1 MVCRFAARI
10 ICMDEGLQ
18 GNARV
23 ERAGQARPL
32 PPCQERKAET
42 CETKF
47 PLSCLKSSG
56 ILKCNIFVHER
67 GRPAVKRM
75 LEAFLRLPP
84 VAFVSDVAG
93 LYFSC
98 RVSRAAAELAYFL
111 VLTFFP
117 ILICIS
123 AFVSKLNLEMST
135 LLEEASYVLPHEVVS
150 IFLDYLGYIDTHQSN
165 AMLVAGV
172 LMSAAFASAAVRG
185 LMNVMHEVYGRAT
198 FRGVHQLVASIVFS
212 VLLLVTIYLSIT
224 VVVTGNWFFR
234 MIGELLNLENLVAQ
248 VDTWQWCKYLLLTAL
263 VFLFILLLYRF
274 ASPLEKPRPPVIPGS
289 LLAAVALTIASMI
302 FSNFMESSTK
312 YSLVYGSL
320 TSVIILLVWLYLCG
334 NILIVGSLVNC
345 VIYHRKHK

>member
-1 MVCRFAARI
+1 MKQ
-10 ICMDEGLQ
+10 L
-18 GNARV
+18 
-23 ERAGQARPL
+23 
-32 PPCQERKAET
+32 
-42 CETKF
+42 
-47 PLSCLKSSG
+47 
-56 ILKCNIFVHER
+56 
-67 GRPAVKRM
+67 
-75 LEAFLRLPP
+75 LEAVLRFPP
-84 VAFVSDVAG
+84 IAFVSDVVE

-117 ILICIS
+117 ILICVS
-123 AFVSKLNLEMST
+123 AFVSKLNLEMT
-135 LLEEASYVLPHEVVS
+135 ALLEEASYVLPQGVLA
-150 IFLDYLGYIDTHQSN
+150 IFRDYLGYIDTHQSD

-198 FRGVHQLVASIVFS
+198 FRGVHQLVASLVFS

-224 VVVTGNWFFR
+224 VVVTGNWFFH
-234 MIGELLNLENLVAQ
+234 MLGQLLNLDNLVAQ
-248 VDTWQWCKYLLLTAL
+248 FGTWQWVKYLLLTAL

-289 LLAAVALTIASMI
+289 LLAAVALTISSMI
-302 FSNFMESSTK
+302 FSYFMENSTK

-345 VIYHRKHK
+345 VIYHRRHK

>member
-1 MVCRFAARI
+1 M
-10 ICMDEGLQ
+10 
-18 GNARV
+18 
-23 ERAGQARPL
+23 
-32 PPCQERKAET
+32 
-42 CETKF
+42 
-47 PLSCLKSSG
+47 
-56 ILKCNIFVHER
+56 
-67 GRPAVKRM
+67 KRL
-75 LEAFLRLPP
+75 LEAVLRFPP
-84 VAFVSDVAG
+84 IAFVSDVVE

-117 ILICIS
+117 ILICVS
-123 AFVSKLNLEMST
+123 AFVSKLNLEMT
-135 LLEEASYVLPHEVVS
+135 ALLEEASYVLPQEVLS
-150 IFLDYLGYIDTHQSN
+150 IFRDYLGYIDTHQSD

-172 LMSAAFASAAVRG
+172 IMSAAFASAAVRG

-198 FRGVHQLVASIVFS
+198 FRGVHQLVASLVFS

-224 VVVTGNWFFR
+224 VVVTGNWFFH
-234 MIGELLNLENLVAQ
+234 MLGQLLKMDNLVGQ
-248 VDTWQWCKYLLLTAL
+248 FGTWQWVKYLLLTAL

-289 LLAAVALTIASMI
+289 LVAAVALTISSMI
-302 FSNFMESSTK
+302 FSYFMENSTK

-334 NILIVGSLVNC
+334 NILVIGSLVNC